1 MSRLEE
7 NKAEGKKEEAVSENK
22 SASELS
28 GHMAIAQAAGAPPMR
43 VVTEEE
49 AALAETMNGLM
60 IRWYTIREAAGKR
73 GGVTYDPTVYK
84 VKVPLV
90 DDGEGTL
97 TFDTEHI
104 QYFAEDGVT
113 ELTREQVEFKN
124 SYVSNEGK
132 GVDLTITA
140 NKFLAGR
147 ILKDGEFTFVLTD
160 EQGNTVTAVNDADGR
175 ILFTFHFDDQDGTG
189 VQETHTYTLTE
200 VNDGQDRITYDTA
213 EHTFTVTVS
222 DDGEGHLTAEVS
234 EHQAL
239 EFHNTYTPAEPPKE
253 PTPKPPVTPQTP
265 SKPTPAKPTPVTTAP
280 ATGDETSFL
289 KFLLLLAGSGVA
301 MLGAWFSARRKK
313 ES

>member
-1 MSRLEE
+1 
-7 NKAEGKKEEAVSENK
+7 
-22 SASELS
+22 
-28 GHMAIAQAAGAPPMR
+28 MR

-60 IRWYTIREAAGKR
+60 IRWYTIREAAGNR

-222 DDGEGHLTAEVS
+222 DDGEGHLKAEVS

-301 MLGAWFSARRKK
+301 MIGAWFSARRKK